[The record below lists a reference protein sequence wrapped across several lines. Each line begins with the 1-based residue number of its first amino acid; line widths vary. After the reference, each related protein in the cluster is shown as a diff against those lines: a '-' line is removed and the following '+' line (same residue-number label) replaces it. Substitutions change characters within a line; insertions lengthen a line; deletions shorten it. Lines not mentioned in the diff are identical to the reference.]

1 MLLKGTHHNTCNTFE
16 FREKRCI
23 PMRVYFGN
31 PNVYVFTFLLLVKCI
46 WRMLNL
52 RMTPA
57 YIKSYILYTKNT
69 LLKMSPHVFL

>member
-1 MLLKGTHHNTCNTFE
+1 
-16 FREKRCI
+16 
-23 PMRVYFGN
+23 MRVYFGN

-52 RMTPA
+52 RMTQA